1 MCKLDIEKTYDYL
14 KCAFLL
20 NILRQI
26 EFGERRLKWIG
37 LCIKTIRLSV
47 LVNGELVGF
56 SLREGSY
63 TRLPFLSFPIHH
75 CHGRFNN
82 MTRSAIS
89 NRWIKGFK
97 DGNRIRVDMEIFH
110 MLYANNIVMFCEYVV
125 EQICYTR
132 IVLIVFEDIS
142 SFSIDR
148 RNSNLYP
155 IKEVVLIEELTR
167 RDLWVSGRKITNNLF
182 GHAIRQQT
190 GRTHDEDVEMD
201 VWAY

>member
-63 TRLPFLSFPIHH
+63 TR
-75 CHGRFNN
+75 
-82 MTRSAIS
+82 
-89 NRWIKGFK
+89 
-97 DGNRIRVDMEIFH
+97 
-110 MLYANNIVMFCEYVV
+110 
-125 EQICYTR
+125 
-132 IVLIVFEDIS
+132 
-142 SFSIDR
+142 
-148 RNSNLYP
+148 
-155 IKEVVLIEELTR
+155 
-167 RDLWVSGRKITNNLF
+167 
-182 GHAIRQQT
+182 
-190 GRTHDEDVEMD
+190 
-201 VWAY
+201 